1 MTPKTVARI
10 ASISKPLTMVAV
22 AKLVE
27 DGKID
32 LDKKVTFCF
41 VHFFRFFAV
50 SCGKNVT
57 PRNHF
62 MNGENFF
69 GT

>member
-1 MTPKTVARI
+1 MNSGVGFSDIENYQRMTPKTVARI

-41 VHFFRFFAV
+41 VHF
-50 SCGKNVT
+50 
-57 PRNHF
+57 
-62 MNGENFF
+62 
-69 GT
+69 